1 MNQVDCLRLVD
12 SNQIEK
18 LGNAIIMDSKR
29 IKKNNKK
36 KVQKLIKKAFEFI
49 LPRTID
55 VQHRYL
61 IRGDIIIDIDKI
73 KKNNIQTWSC
83 LDLKDYMPTKSVKY
97 LKENKFFQIE
107 FGRVENPIR
116 DFTFII
122 GMLKTLG
129 DTKINYLA
137 ETLQEYKNVYDLI
150 DQILANNRIMQLNDQ
165 EAQQAVNSNICTLY
179 RPQYEGEWT
188 YEQSLQKASY
198 ILKSKIQ
205 ENKFYFY
212 SILKGNYDQYEVVI
226 HGVCE
231 NAIKLIFGNLDNA
244 EITKIL
250 LENGLVIMNRS
261 ILEQIMNRTQANR
274 IHLSGIQQDIEYSTF
289 KKDITS
295 YSINNYLFKLSLN
308 LERFKLSNY
317 KDRFNDYLVI
327 GQINDDQ
334 ILNLANQM
342 FIQKV
347 FLNNGTEETEI
358 LSNIGYSASSEYF
371 IEKFYPPEE
380 EQKSQERIKMLKQ
393 INQIQNTTNKKQCGY
408 RILNLE

>member
-12 SNQIEK
+12 KNQIEK
-18 LGNAIIMDSKR
+18 LGSAIIMDSRR

-49 LPRTID
+49 IPRTID

-83 LDLKDYMPTKSVKY
+83 LDQKDYIPTQSVKY
-97 LKENKFFQIE
+97 LKENKYYQIE
-107 FGRVENPIR
+107 FGRVEYPIR

-122 GMLKTLG
+122 DMLNSLG
-129 DTKINYLA
+129 DTKIHFLA
-137 ETLQEYKNVYDLI
+137 ETLQEYKNVYELI
-150 DQILANNRIMQLNDQ
+150 DQIFSNNRVMSYNNQ
-165 EAQQAVNSNICTLY
+165 EAQKAIKSNICTLY

-198 ILKSKIQ
+198 ILK
-205 ENKFYFY
+205 NKFQSNKFSFY
-212 SILKGNYDQYEVVI
+212 SILKGNYDQYEVAI
-226 HGVCE
+226 HGICE
-231 NAIKLIFGNLDNA
+231 NALKLIFGNLDNA

-250 LENGLVIMNRS
+250 LENGLVMMNRS

-274 IHLSGIQQDIEYSTF
+274 IHLSGIQQDIEYTTF

-295 YSINNYLFKLSLN
+295 YSINNYLFKISLN

-317 KDRFNDYLVI
+317 KDRFNDYLVV

-334 ILNLANQM
+334 VLNLANQM

-347 FLNNGTEETEI
+347 FLNNGTDETEI
-358 LSNIGYSASSEYF
+358 LSNIGYSASSEYL

-380 EQKSQERIKMLKQ
+380 EQKSQERIKALKQ
-393 INQIQNTTNKKQCGY
+393 MEQIQSTTNKKQCGY
-408 RILNLE
+408 RILNLD